1 MAPGRP
7 YIGREPLFYQNKNF
21 DVKVNSIADEKNSQK
36 AIFLGTWKFL
46 NVINGQ
52 EPFHQSS
59 LFLFYQNKNFDVKV
73 NSIADEHRNQ
83 KAIIFGT

>member
-7 YIGREPLFYQNKNF
+7 YIGR
-21 DVKVNSIADEKNSQK
+21 
-36 AIFLGTWKFL
+36 
-46 NVINGQ
+46 

-73 NSIADEHRNQ
+73 NSIADENTIVYLNLKSEEEKNEIGMKLNIKQSMIKEKR
-83 KAIIFGT
+83 